1 MNPLTDLPQIQIGE
15 TREKNGNELW
25 FEILSWLG
33 NKSKMV
39 IYYKAWVNGGSNYEY
54 PGQLR
59 VLKLVPFY
67 SFIFCIEFFVLIL
80 SEGKIFFIVKS
91 WIWLTYSFY
100 FVKKRKLFRKSYCIG
115 KILKYKKLGSNLSFP
130 P

>member
-1 MNPLTDLPQIQIGE
+1 
-15 TREKNGNELW
+15 
-25 FEILSWLG
+25 
-33 NKSKMV
+33 MV

-80 SEGKIFFIVKS
+80 SEGKFFFIVKS
-91 WIWLTYSFY
+91 
-100 FVKKRKLFRKSYCIG
+100 
-115 KILKYKKLGSNLSFP
+115 
-130 P
+130 